1 MRIMKDAIVEYVPT
15 LRERNIRLRI
25 LGDLSRFEPDAR
37 AGLEDSVAALAGNT
51 GMTLSVALSYGGR
64 DEIVAA
70 ARKAAAAGEITKE
83 TLSAHLYTAGMP
95 DPDLIIRTSGESVCQ
110 FPSAER
116 VQRILFTPTVA
127 RFRAQ
132 YMPRPVGLQRPQAP
146 PVKPPC
152 GDLIVMT
159 KRIATAVVALALFVP
174 SCIRQLRYISVVAL
188 LGGRVWEMLGCMACA
203 RLFLAALGA
212 VTSPRRHWRGSVRT
226 RYPLYLV
233 YGLYLLFASVLFY
246 SKTEFVTLA
255 KTAFTML
262 FVTFGFAS
270 LVLVRDAEPLR
281 YLLIFV
287 AAWSTDTFALFAGKL
302 FGRRKLCEHIS
313 PKKTVAGAVGGVIG
327 CIAAFAVYALA
338 VGLLYDIWETW
349 ENYLLL
355 ALLAVCG
362 SLVSM
367 LGDLAASVI
376 KRAFG
381 VKDYGNIFPGH
392 GGVLDR
398 FDSILPLGTR
408 CGAAGGE
415 RQTGGSSSWRPA
427 RSAVRRWTCCA
438 RRERPRILTANRRGG
453 ADALCREFLPD
464 ECVIGDD
471 G

>member
-1 MRIMKDAIVEYVPT
+1 
-15 LRERNIRLRI
+15 
-25 LGDLSRFEPDAR
+25 
-37 AGLEDSVAALAGNT
+37 
-51 GMTLSVALSYGGR
+51 
-64 DEIVAA
+64 
-70 ARKAAAAGEITKE
+70 
-83 TLSAHLYTAGMP
+83 
-95 DPDLIIRTSGESVCQ
+95 
-110 FPSAER
+110 
-116 VQRILFTPTVA
+116 
-127 RFRAQ
+127 
-132 YMPRPVGLQRPQAP
+132 
-146 PVKPPC
+146 
-152 GDLIVMT
+152 MT

-174 SCIRQLRYISVVAL
+174 VLYFAGTWVYPAVVAL
-188 LGGRVWEMLGCMACA
+188 LGVVAVWEMLGCIGVRA
-203 RLFLAALGA
+203 RLFLSLPSALLAVAAPLLA
-212 VTSPRRHWRGSVRT
+212 RFCPVAL
-226 RYPLYLV
+226 YPLYLV

-398 FDSILPLGTR
+398 FDSILPLGI
-408 CGAAGGE
+408 AA
-415 RQTGGSSSWRPA
+415 A
-427 RSAVRRWTCCA
+427 ALLAV
-438 RRERPRILTANRRGG
+438 N
-453 ADALCREFLPD
+453 AL
-464 ECVIGDD
+464 
-471 G
+471 